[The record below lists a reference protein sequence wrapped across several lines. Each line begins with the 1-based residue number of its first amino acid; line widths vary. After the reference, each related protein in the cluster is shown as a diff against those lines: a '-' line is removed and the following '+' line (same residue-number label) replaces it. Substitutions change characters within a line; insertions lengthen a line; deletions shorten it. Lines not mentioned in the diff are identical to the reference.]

1 MATQS
6 SGAGAGA
13 ETLCKTEEAGKDR
26 SSTLKLKLLERRA
39 ITRDLVRRKVRFA
52 VCIDD
57 QTRTVNYLLTKSL
70 DLLGAYNY
78 NQFRQFRHDSE
89 SSEPVNL

>member
-1 MATQS
+1 M
-6 SGAGAGA
+6 
-13 ETLCKTEEAGKDR
+13 
-26 SSTLKLKLLERRA
+26 
-39 ITRDLVRRKVRFA
+39 
-52 VCIDD
+52 CIDD

-89 SSEPVNL
+89 SSEPVNLKMATKRLKFHLKSYHIDIDLADKG

>member
-1 MATQS
+1 M
-6 SGAGAGA
+6 
-13 ETLCKTEEAGKDR
+13 
-26 SSTLKLKLLERRA
+26 
-39 ITRDLVRRKVRFA
+39 VRRKVRFA

-78 NQFRQFRHDSE
+78 NQFRQFRDDSE
-89 SSEPVNL
+89 SSEPVNLEMATKRLEVSPKIISY